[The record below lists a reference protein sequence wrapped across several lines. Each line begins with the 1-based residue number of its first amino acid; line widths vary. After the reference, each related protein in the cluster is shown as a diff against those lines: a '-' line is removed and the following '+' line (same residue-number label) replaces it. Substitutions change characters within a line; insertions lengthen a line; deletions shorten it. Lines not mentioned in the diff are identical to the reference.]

1 MVVVSS
7 SGEVFTRDG
16 VEALCSTAEF
26 PWRGYQSPA
35 TKRLEFKRK
44 AIHFI
49 SLGVAGLL
57 ALLGAYRVLSF
68 ALSELGALVTTA
80 SA

>member
-1 MVVVSS
+1 ME
-7 SGEVFTRDG
+7 G
-16 VEALCSTAEF
+16 L
-26 PWRGYQSPA
+26 PA
-35 TKRLEFKRK
+35 PQTKRLEFKRK
-44 AIHFI
+44 AIHAC

-68 ALSELGALVTTA
+68 ALSALGALVTTA